1 MGNEIKIT
9 NCGCGGKAQVFF
21 PFTNNSVY
29 MIECK
34 KCGICTSAYET
45 ETEAIQAW
53 NKAMS
58 AKDINVPNKFATDTN
73 VENKERKTKTIVHCW
88 KLIEYLCGN
97 CKNKVLSSD
106 VYCSHCGVK
115 LDWSDDE

>member
-1 MGNEIKIT
+1 MELNPV

-21 PFTNNSVY
+21 PFANNSIY

-53 NKAMS
+53 NKAMNERT
-58 AKDINVPNKFATDTN
+58 AKVKDLDRRSETSMSWEGIC
-73 VENKERKTKTIVHCW
+73 TK
-88 KLIEYLCGN
+88 CGSYTMHGMN
-97 CKNKVLSSD
+97 
-106 VYCSHCGVK
+106 YCFYCGAR
-115 LDWSDDE
+115 LEWE

>member
-1 MGNEIKIT
+1 MSNKLKPVQ
-9 NCGCGGKAQVFF
+9 CGCGGKAQVFF
-21 PFTNNSVY
+21 PFANNSIY

-58 AKDINVPNKFATDTN
+58 GKDINVPVKKRTAKVISYDGVITVNGYRYHY
-73 VENKERKTKTIVHCW
+73 E
-88 KLIEYLCGN
+88 EYLCN
-97 CKNKVLSSD
+97 ACKKKVLD
-106 VYCSHCGVK
+106 GDEYCSICGRK
-115 LDWSDDE
+115 LDWS